1 MIYTV
6 TLNPSLDAFCS
17 VKDFQTGKTNRTD
30 AEYIFAGGKGINV
43 SKVLKNLGL
52 ESVALGFLAGF
63 TGEEIQRQLE
73 ADGLSTDFVKVEEGI
88 SRINWKLVSI
98 EGTEINGQGPKIS
111 AEEAEAFLQKLES
124 LQKGDILFL
133 SGSIPAS
140 LPGDFYEQIMDR
152 VKEAGGSVIL
162 DATGESLLKGL
173 SHNPF
178 LIKPNHHELGELFQ
192 VEIEGTEDAI
202 FYGHKLQEAGA
213 ENVLVS
219 LAGKGA
225 VLLTGDGQILSAD
238 APQGEV
244 HNTVGAGDAML
255 AGFLAGWLETR
266 AYEHALRMAVATGS
280 ASAFSERFAT
290 KEEIYTILQQIVCRQ
305 ETHSHK
311 QHGRRI

>member
-6 TLNPSLDAFCS
+6 TLNPSLDVIVS

-73 ADGLSTDFVKVEEGI
+73 EDGLSTDFVKVAEGI

-111 AEEAEAFLQKLES
+111 VEEAAAFLQKLEN

-152 VKEAGGSVIL
+152 VKEAGVSVIL
-162 DATGESLLKGL
+162 DATGESLLKGS
-173 SHNPF
+173 SHTPF
-178 LIKPNHHELGELFQ
+178 LIKPNHHELGEIFR
-192 VEIEGTEDAI
+192 VEIEGTEDAV

-225 VLLTGDGQILSAD
+225 VLLTLNGQILIAE
-238 APQGEV
+238 APQGAV
-244 HNTVGAGDAML
+244 QNTVGAGDAML
-255 AGFLAGWLETR
+255 AGFLAGWLETED
-266 AYEHALRMAVATGS
+266 YEHALRVAVATGS
-280 ASAFSERFAT
+280 ASAFSKGFAT
-290 KEEIYTILQQIVCRQ
+290 KEEIRNLLPQIICRK
-305 ETHSHK
+305 ETT
-311 QHGRRI
+311 GE

>member
-43 SKVLKNLGL
+43 SKVLKNLGI

-88 SRINWKLVSI
+88 SRINWKLISI

-111 AEEAEAFLQKLES
+111 AEEAEVFLQKLENF
-124 LQKGDILFL
+124 QKRDILFL
-133 SGSIPAS
+133 AGSIPAS

-152 VKEAGGSVIL
+152 VKGTGASVIL
-162 DATGESLLKGL
+162 DTIGEGLLKGL

-192 VEIEGTEDAI
+192 VEIRGAEDAI

-225 VLLTGDGQILSAD
+225 VLLTGDGQILSAE

-255 AGFLAGWLETR
+255 AGFMAGWLETGD
-266 AYEHALRMAVATGS
+266 YEYALRMAVATGS
-280 ASAFSERFAT
+280 ASAFSRGFAT
-290 KEEIYTILQQIVCRQ
+290 KGEIDRLLPLIRSKKENACP
-305 ETHSHK
+305 
-311 QHGRRI
+311 

>member
-6 TLNPSLDAFCS
+6 TLNPSLDAFCL
-17 VKDFQTGKTNRTD
+17 VKDFKTGKTNRTD

-43 SKVLKNLGL
+43 SKVLKNLGI

-73 ADGLSTDFVKVEEGI
+73 EDGLSTDFVKVAEGI

-111 AEEAEAFLQKLES
+111 TEEAEAFLNKLES

-133 SGSIPAS
+133 SGSIPPS
-140 LPGDFYEQIMDR
+140 LSKDFYEQIMNR
-152 VKEAGGSVIL
+152 VKGTGASVIL
-162 DATGESLLKGL
+162 DTIGEGLLKGL
-173 SHNPF
+173 YHTPF

-213 ENVLVS
+213 ENVLIS
-219 LAGKGA
+219 MAGKGA
-225 VLLTGDGQILSAD
+225 VLLTLDGQIFTTE
-238 APQGEV
+238 APKGEV
-244 HNTVGAGDAML
+244 RNTVGAGDAML
-255 AGFLAGWLETR
+255 AGFMAGWLETGD
-266 AYEHALRMAVATGS
+266 YGYALRMAVATGS
-280 ASAFSERFAT
+280 ASAFSRGFAT
-290 KEEIYTILQQIVCRQ
+290 KEEIYTLLPQIVCRQ
-305 ETHSHK
+305 ENT
-311 QHGRRI
+311 